1 MILLISILIV
11 FCMYL
16 KENFKY
22 LYFKNNLVM
31 YSNFWNKLR
40 DWEKNLRDIY
50 GFKYEVD
57 KGGINV

>member
-1 MILLISILIV
+1 
-11 FCMYL
+11 MYL

>member
-1 MILLISILIV
+1 
-11 FCMYL
+11 
-16 KENFKY
+16 
-22 LYFKNNLVM
+22 M